1 MNPEKLVGAWS
12 LVSSIRSRN
21 GVESRSF
28 GDPPS
33 GQIQYTSDGRM
44 SAFLMDP
51 AWKEKGENATRQA
64 DLFFAY
70 AGRWEI
76 MGNEIHHLIEFCSAP
91 SKIGLVFVRTFRF
104 IDDGEMELT
113 TAPEASPSG
122 NVYKTRLVW
131 KKVRNPEDPAGGP

>member
-1 MNPEKLVGAWS
+1 MNLVGAWS
-12 LVSSIRSRN
+12 LVSSVQSRN

-33 GQIQYTSDGRM
+33 GQIQYTGDGRM

-76 MGNEIHHLIEFCSAP
+76 MGNEIHHVIEFSSVPA
-91 SKIGLVFVRTFRF
+91 KIGLVFVRTFRF
-104 IDDGEMELT
+104 IDDDKMELT
-113 TAPEASPSG
+113 TAPETSPSG
-122 NVYKTRLVW
+122 NVYETRLVW
-131 KKVRNPEDPAGGP
+131 KKVSNRAAPSGEP